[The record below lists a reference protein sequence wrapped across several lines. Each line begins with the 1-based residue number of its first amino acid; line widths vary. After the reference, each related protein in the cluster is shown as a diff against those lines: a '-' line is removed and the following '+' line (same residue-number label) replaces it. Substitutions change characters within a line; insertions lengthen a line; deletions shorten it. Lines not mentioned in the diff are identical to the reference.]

1 MGIVN
6 IWGLFSAFGGPNG
19 LFLGLGSGSKTFLGL
34 VMFLNNFLEWVSKMF
49 LGSICIAKQLILFML
64 PSILN
69 FYFGC
74 ILRLIL
80 RFGYPM
86 GCFWV
91 QVRFNT
97 LFFGSIHIDK
107 QLLLYMLPSIFTF
120 DIYLIFGSFFAVW
133 GLNGLILRL
142 GWHSKTFLG
151 SFCIAGQLL
160 FSILP

>member
-1 MGIVN
+1 MGPFILTSMGIVN

-19 LFLGLGSGSKTFLGL
+19 LFLELGSGSKTFLGL

-49 LGSICIAKQLILFML
+49 LGSIYIAKQLILFML

-74 ILRLIL
+74 ILGLIL

-120 DIYLIFGSFFAVW
+120 DDYHNFWVLFCC
-133 GLNGLILRL
+133 L
-142 GWHSKTFLG
+142 G
-151 SFCIAGQLL
+151 
-160 FSILP
+160 P

>member
-1 MGIVN
+1 
-6 IWGLFSAFGGPNG
+6 
-19 LFLGLGSGSKTFLGL
+19 
-34 VMFLNNFLEWVSKMF
+34 MF

-142 GWHSKTFLG
+142 G
-151 SFCIAGQLL
+151 
-160 FSILP
+160 